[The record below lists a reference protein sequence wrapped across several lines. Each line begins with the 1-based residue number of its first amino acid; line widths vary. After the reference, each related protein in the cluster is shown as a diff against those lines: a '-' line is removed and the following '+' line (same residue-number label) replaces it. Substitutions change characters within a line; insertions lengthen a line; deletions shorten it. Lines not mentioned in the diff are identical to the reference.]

1 MNINRSPSSASSTQ
15 ADFQQTYPEQIV
27 IQLAINSGKSLLSQF
42 RLTQQRRDQRKQA
55 RAEHA
60 EIWQN
65 RCHQT
70 KHYPHSDK
78 FQANFRKTIIGPGTG
93 KVHHLKNI
101 SCQKNNFGDK
111 TQARVS
117 KLKAI
122 IGLRTRI
129 LYHLKI
135 IICVRKKIT

>member
-1 MNINRSPSSASSTQ
+1 M
-15 ADFQQTYPEQIV
+15 
-27 IQLAINSGKSLLSQF
+27 SQF

-93 KVHHLKNI
+93 KVHHLKT
-101 SCQKNNFGDK
+101 FHVRK
-111 TQARVS
+111 TTLVIKTKARVS
-117 KLKAI
+117 KFKAI

-129 LYHLKI
+129 SYHLKI
-135 IICVRKKIT
+135 TICVRKR